1 MADENPMGGPRVVPI
16 IFSDHLIDLLKQE
29 VCGWLAGVEEDLEAP
44 EGLKDAEAS
53 VREAAVFRRLLE
65 ALDRREVMLPD
76 EEARATIEKAT
87 DGYEE
92 AAEYTLA
99 TLRHDAHLALLDL
112 LGGERARSDDR

>member
-1 MADENPMGGPRVVPI
+1 MADENPKGAPRAVPI
-16 IFSDHLIDLLKQE
+16 IFSDPLVDLLKQE
-29 VCGWLAGVEEDLEAP
+29 VHGWLAGVEEDLETP
-44 EGLKDAEAS
+44 EGLKDPEAS

-76 EEARATIEKAT
+76 EEARTTIERAT
-87 DGYEE
+87 EGYEE

-112 LGGERARSDDR
+112 LGGESTRTDDR

>member
-1 MADENPMGGPRVVPI
+1 MADENPMGAPRAVPI

-29 VCGWLAGVEEDLEAP
+29 VCGWLSGAEEDLEMP
-44 EGLKDAEAS
+44 ESLKDPEAS

-65 ALDRREVMLPD
+65 ALDRREVILPD

-87 DGYEE
+87 DGYVE

-112 LGGERARSDDR
+112 LGGERARTDDR

>member
-1 MADENPMGGPRVVPI
+1 VPI

-29 VCGWLAGVEEDLEAP
+29 VGGWLAGVDEDLETP
-44 EGLKDAEAS
+44 EGLKDPEAS
-53 VREAAVFRRLLE
+53 VGEAAVFRRLLE
-65 ALDRREVMLPD
+65 GPDRRDIALPD

-87 DGYEE
+87 EGYVE

-112 LGGERARSDDR
+112 LGGERNR

>member
-1 MADENPMGGPRVVPI
+1 MADENPKGGPRAVPI
-16 IFSDHLIDLLKQE
+16 IFSDHLMDLLKQE
-29 VCGWLAGVEEDLEAP
+29 VHGWLAGVEEDLETP
-44 EGLKDAEAS
+44 EGLKDPEAS

-65 ALDRREVMLPD
+65 ALDRGEIVLPD

-87 DGYEE
+87 EGYEE

-112 LGGERARSDDR
+112 LGGERARNR